1 MEIGKCKDLPQSNR
15 SSFGV
20 ITFWPHLGK
29 VGAMFTDAV
38 ASFCFVFFSFYIS
51 VFIFVRLFFF
61 YFRSG
66 SSQALGTYQRPQVIL
81 NMGPIKI

>member
-38 ASFCFVFFSFYIS
+38 ASFCFVFFL
-51 VFIFVRLFFF
+51 FIFLFLFFF

-66 SSQALGTYQRPQVIL
+66 FSQALGTYQRPQVIL